1 MVHIF
6 RVDATKPD
14 ALYQALKEA
23 DVSEGTE
30 FKVEKVSDGSIH
42 LTPTGYLNFEEQ
54 KRRLL
59 QLEDF
64 EIPEDD
70 SARWNTVIKAART
83 SSTATSID

>member
-1 MVHIF
+1 MPHVF

-14 ALYQALKEA
+14 ALYQALKEV

-30 FKVEKVSDGSIH
+30 FEVEKVSDGSIH
-42 LTPTGYLNFEEQ
+42 LTPTGYRHFEEQ

-59 QLEDF
+59 QLANF

-70 SARWNTVIKAART
+70 SEQWNRAIKAART
-83 SSTATSID
+83 TSTVTPID